1 MKFGTDKQEKI
12 DSINRNDLEMLLNNN
27 EFQKGT
33 IAPKIKAAIH
43 FLKHHGEK
51 VIITSIE
58 CIKDAMNNC
67 AGTEIMN

>member
-1 MKFGTDKQEKI
+1 
-12 DSINRNDLEMLLNNN
+12 MLLNNN

-58 CIKDAMNNC
+58 RIKDAMNNC